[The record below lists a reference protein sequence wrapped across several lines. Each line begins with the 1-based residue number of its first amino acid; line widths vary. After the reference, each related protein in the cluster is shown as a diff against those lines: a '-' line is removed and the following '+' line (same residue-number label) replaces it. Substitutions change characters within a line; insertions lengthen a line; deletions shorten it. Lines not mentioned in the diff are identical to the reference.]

1 MRIGRGV
8 ATGSVPLAGEFEGFR
23 SARRGDYWVIV
34 RLDDQARV
42 VILHWAADS
51 AHAYRP
57 G

>member
-1 MRIGRGV
+1 M
-8 ATGSVPLAGEFEGFR
+8 PLAGEFEGFR
-23 SARRGDYWVIV
+23 SDRRGDYWVIV